1 MGHEFA
7 SCWAE
12 TLDLADSLQALIPD
26 PIGENL
32 IARLA
37 HRLDQG
43 LVSVDTPAAYARGF
57 VYHKSSLV
65 KTSGWVAISIGR
77 GSL

>member
-32 IARLA
+32 IARAPHL
-37 HRLDQG
+37 LDLG
-43 LVSVDTPAAYARGF
+43 SVTITAV
-57 VYHKSSLV
+57 VYRS
-65 KTSGWVAISIGR
+65 TSGKSTDP
-77 GSL
+77 